1 MEKVICSIVF
11 LYITSFY
18 SIFMWISSTVSE
30 KINVFLEN
38 TVLGQVSVIA
48 NDMLFQK
55 N

>member
-1 MEKVICSIVF
+1 
-11 LYITSFY
+11 
-18 SIFMWISSTVSE
+18 MWIELTVFE
-30 KINVFLEN
+30 QINDFLEN